1 MTESTDLT
9 KALVAAIATVPARLT
24 DLSQA
29 RAQTALIDTI
39 ACMIAG
45 RDDPATQAARQAALV
60 EEPYGAATLL
70 GDRQRR
76 PAGIAAFVNGTAA
89 HALDYDDNF
98 FPAITHASAVLFPAL
113 LALAETQNQ
122 PWGAVIAAYAA
133 GLEAQALLGLIA
145 NPGHYGRGWHATST
159 LGVIGAAVACA
170 TLMGAT
176 ADELAATISI
186 TTSFASGSKRQFGSA
201 MKPVHAGL
209 AAQNGIFA
217 AQLARAEIA
226 GAPEMLAGRWGFLD
240 LFHGEASVATLP
252 PPTGPLALDRYG
264 LTQKLYPSCMSSHL
278 GIDALLAALKQA
290 DVPLREITAVEIGLP
305 AFMIDNLRFL
315 SPRDALE
322 ARFSMNYCAA
332 VTLRDGAPRL
342 AHFTEA
348 LVADP
353 ELIALAQKVRLTVRP
368 PSAAAQAL
376 PWQGD
381 GSARLFLRDGQEV
394 SATIAY
400 PKGSSGNPL
409 TAAELYRKFRDCTAP
424 TLGPTQAEVLFARL
438 HTLAPTDPITALTPF
453 LVSSNPSGAPYA
465 MAHSR

>member
-1 MTESTDLT
+1 
-9 KALVAAIATVPARLT
+9 
-24 DLSQA
+24 
-29 RAQTALIDTI
+29 
-39 ACMIAG
+39 
-45 RDDPATQAARQAALV
+45 
-60 EEPYGAATLL
+60 
-70 GDRQRR
+70 
-76 PAGIAAFVNGTAA
+76 
-89 HALDYDDNF
+89 
-98 FPAITHASAVLFPAL
+98 
-113 LALAETQNQ
+113 
-122 PWGAVIAAYAA
+122 
-133 GLEAQALLGLIA
+133 
-145 NPGHYGRGWHATST
+145 
-159 LGVIGAAVACA
+159 
-170 TLMGAT
+170 
-176 ADELAATISI
+176 
-186 TTSFASGSKRQFGSA
+186 
-201 MKPVHAGL
+201 
-209 AAQNGIFA
+209 
-217 AQLARAEIA
+217 
-226 GAPEMLAGRWGFLD
+226 
-240 LFHGEASVATLP
+240 
-252 PPTGPLALDRYG
+252 
-264 LTQKLYPSCMSSHL
+264 MSSHL